1 MNKRINVILSCL
13 GIIGMIACGGNGEKK
28 KESGGSTPSNES
40 ATSTETVILDFKSD
54 GSKGVGPVVNIEHK
68 PFDAQLANKGVELFV
83 SKCAMCHNF
92 ERTLV
97 GPSLDGVVKRR
108 TPEWIM
114 NMMLDPTTML
124 EKDADAVALS
134 KDFSSPMISLGLQ
147 QEEARA
153 ILEYLRE
160 RNSATK

>member
-1 MNKRINVILSCL
+1 MNKRIKVILFCL

-28 KESGGSTPSNES
+28 KESGSSTTSSE
-40 ATSTETVILDFKSD
+40 ATASTEATILDFKSD
-54 GSKGVGPVVNIEHK
+54 GSRGVGPVTAIEHK

-114 NMMLDPTTML
+114 NMMLDPATML
-124 EKDADAVALS
+124 EKDADAIALS

-160 RNSATK
+160 RNSAAK

>member
-13 GIIGMIACGGNGEKK
+13 GIIGMIACGGNEDKK
-28 KESGGSTPSNES
+28 KESNSSTTANQP
-40 ATSTETVILDFKSD
+40 AASTEAAMLDFKSD
-54 GSKGVGPVVNIEHK
+54 GSKGVGPVSAIEHK
-68 PFDAQLANKGVELFV
+68 PFDPQLANKGLELFV
-83 SKCAMCHNF
+83 SKCAMCHDF

-108 TPEWIM
+108 TAEWIM
-114 NMMLDPTTML
+114 NMMLDPAAML
-124 EKDADAVALS
+124 EKDADAIALS
-134 KDFSSPMISLGLQ
+134 KGFSSPMISLGLQ

-160 RNSATK
+160 RNSAAK